1 MSNFEAFLNQNKKKQ
16 KNVKVVASKAF
27 VGNEGKPLEWE
38 IRQLKSKEADYIRN
52 DCTSVGK
59 GGKVVMDGAKF
70 NRMVAAK
77 CTVYPN
83 LNDKELQDSYGV
95 MGAEELIQE
104 MLDND
109 GEFQEYVGKI
119 LEISGYGKTDTELEE
134 EAKN

>member
-16 KNVKVVASKAF
+16 KNVKVVASKDF
-27 VGNEGKPLEWE
+27 VDESGNPVEWE
-38 IRQLKSKEADYIRN
+38 IRALKPNEAEKIR
-52 DCTSVGK
+52 SVCNTVRGD
-59 GGKVVMDGAKF
+59 GVVITDNSQF

-104 MLDND
+104 MLDKD
-109 GEFQEYVGKI
+109 GEYQTYVGKI
-119 LEISGYGKTDTELEE
+119 LELSGYKTKMSDLVK

>member
-16 KNVKVVASKAF
+16 KNVKVVASKDF
-27 VGNEGKPLEWE
+27 VDESGNPVEWE
-38 IRQLKSKEADYIRN
+38 IRALKPNEAEKIR
-52 DCTSVGK
+52 SVCNTVRGD
-59 GGKVVMDGAKF
+59 GVVITDNAQF

-104 MLDND
+104 MLDKD
-109 GEFQEYVGKI
+109 GEYQAYVGKI
-119 LEISGYGKTDTELEE
+119 LELSGYKTKMSDLVK